1 VIDCADYRRI
11 LLAEP
16 KSTDPRLTEH
26 RAACEGC
33 AQWSAG
39 LTRFEDRLERAL
51 QLRLPAARTPAA
63 PIDNVV
69 PLRAKRARPAL
80 RGGVRTNGAKAT
92 KTWGFGDDVPEARE
106 GSRPRW
112 WSLVASLVVAAGVAG
127 LLWVSAPRESL
138 AAAVVAHMAEEPEAW
153 RRTDTA
159 VATGK
164 LDAVLASAHVRLL
177 PNAGLVSYANS
188 CEFRGHRVPHVVVQD
203 STGPVTV
210 MILERESVAAPVNF
224 DEAGYRGVLVPVS
237 GHGALAVLTRTTAL
251 DPAAVD
257 RIAMRVEGALDW
269 SREPAGG

>member
-1 VIDCADYRRI
+1 MIDCADYRRI

-92 KTWGFGDDVPEARE
+92 KPWGFGDDVPEARE

-112 WSLVASLVVAAGVAG
+112 WSLVASLVVAKT
-127 LLWVSAPRESL
+127 WTISHCIQSAIEALASRMARNTEPTARSNRL
-138 AAAVVAHMAEEPEAW
+138 FAAPCTAAAIPSTKVEKFCSDNCMK
-153 RRTDTA
+153 TY
-159 VATGK
+159 GLK
-164 LDAVLASAHVRLL
+164 VRSE
-177 PNAGLVSYANS
+177 V
-188 CEFRGHRVPHVVVQD
+188 
-203 STGPVTV
+203 
-210 MILERESVAAPVNF
+210 
-224 DEAGYRGVLVPVS
+224 
-237 GHGALAVLTRTTAL
+237 
-251 DPAAVD
+251 
-257 RIAMRVEGALDW
+257 
-269 SREPAGG
+269 